1 MSEISLGQFLK
12 NVFDYSTGK
21 PVQQQPGK
29 VANENFQRAQNEA
42 MKMVQQTAQN
52 IAQNFVRQ
60 QDILNT
66 QMMLKE
72 LSAQERSWLMKN
84 MFNFPENINQLLE
97 NFITQGKAVSAQELS
112 LLMNQEI
119 DISKLL
125 LMLQNSGKNASEKLA
140 KMITTLNQSGIFNT
154 QQLKEMSVL
163 INACIPANDASPAQI
178 LKSLMIMYLPFIPLN
193 ESAGFSFGAS
203 ESKDGKKSAGDDTI
217 SIIITT
223 KNFGIIKIFLYKASE
238 AYNIDVSCN
247 EDFPKEQLN
256 DALKSENGIP
266 LNEAPV
272 YTVRKDIKE
281 DTEKNH
287 ELKVEFSK
295 SSKITPQLLIIVHTI
310 IKIITDIDNKSSLN
324 ENRKEQ
330 LND

>member
-1 MSEISLGQFLK
+1 MAEINLGQFLK

-60 QDILNT
+60 QDVLNT

-72 LSAQERSWLMKN
+72 LSNVERSWLMRN
-84 MFNFPENINQLLE
+84 MFNFPENISRLMEQ
-97 NFITQGKAVSAQELS
+97 IVSQGKTLTAQQLTA
-112 LLMNQEI
+112 LMTQEI

-125 LMLQNSGKNASEKLA
+125 MLLQTNGKGALDKLG

-163 INACIPANDASPAQI
+163 INACIPANDATQAQI
-178 LKSLMIMYLPFIPLN
+178 LKTVMVMYLPWLPLN
-193 ESAGFSFGAS
+193 ESIGFNFGAEADS
-203 ESKDGKKSAGDDTI
+203 EGKKSAGEDTI
-217 SIIITT
+217 TILITT
-223 KNFGIIKIFLYKASE
+223 KNYGLVKIFLYMT
-238 AYNIDVSCN
+238 DGGSCN
-247 EDFPKEQLN
+247 MDVNCSQDFPKDRFNEAVKN
-256 DALKSENGIP
+256 ENGIP
-266 LNEAPV
+266 LKEQALF
-272 YTVRKDIKE
+272 TTRKSSAIDDAK
-281 DTEKNH
+281 

-295 SSKITPQLLIIVHTI
+295 SSKITPQLLIIVHAL
-310 IKIITDIDNKSSLN
+310 IKIVTEIDNMGTLK
-324 ENRKEQ
+324 EKRKEE
-330 LND
+330 L